1 MKTTS
6 SLLYIIVACV
16 FSLIFVVNIAQCDQG
31 GLMDS
36 FQVFAVGKVKK
47 DSGITTIEIYKEYAD
62 ALLGL
67 DRFSHVIVLY
77 WFHKN
82 DTPEKRSVLRVHPRH
97 NMSNPLTGVFAC
109 HSPCRPNLIGLSV
122 CKILSIKGNVIRIDS
137 IDAFNDSPVIDLKSY
152 MPSMG
157 STQNTFVPKW
167 ATRPHSSHPKKK
179 FHPSEIIKQ
188 LNR

>member
-1 MKTTS
+1 MKTSS

-16 FSLIFVVNIAQCDQG
+16 FSLIFVVNTAQCNQG
-31 GLMDS
+31 GPMDS

-47 DSGITTIEIYKEYAD
+47 DSEITTIEIYKEYAD

-67 DRFSHVIVLY
+67 DQFSHVIVLY

-122 CKILSIKGNVIRIDS
+122 CKILSIKGNVILIDS

-152 MPSMG
+152 MPSMD
-157 STQNTFVPKW
+157 SLQNTFVPKW
-167 ATRPHSSHPKKK
+167 ATRPRLS
-179 FHPSEIIKQ
+179 HPSEIVK
-188 LNR
+188 